1 MGGVFLLLVFFI
13 SSVHS
18 QEDRASLEHWIVLG
32 DWGSGDDNQVWSRS
46 MLDIIH
52 VSASLFPFLSFSL
65 PFSSTYFFRSS
76 CAIRFFS
83 YRTMLHNLPRFSLLY
98 FLPDSPKKRAVRD
111 AIDKYTSRHNIN
123 TPLVLSVG
131 DQIYPFGVSNES
143 DSLLQSN
150 FEAIYKD
157 SSLGNSTFL
166 MSLGEHT
173 SPLL

>member
-1 MGGVFLLLVFFI
+1 
-13 SSVHS
+13 
-18 QEDRASLEHWIVLG
+18 
-32 DWGSGDDNQVWSRS
+32 
-46 MLDIIH
+46 
-52 VSASLFPFLSFSL
+52 
-65 PFSSTYFFRSS
+65 
-76 CAIRFFS
+76 
-83 YRTMLHNLPRFSLLY
+83 MLHNLPRFSLLY